1 MSTLTIPVQT
11 EQTLTGTYA
20 KSGNDLYFI
29 SEEPDLFPPNPRTD
43 WDCYSTFYIAPNRYF
58 SGDKPVSAFVPDV
71 KAGIG
76 PEYVKLPI
84 YAYVHSGIA
93 LSTTPFHDDF
103 DSGLAGFAVC
113 TRQNVADL
121 GYSTPDWRS
130 RAENVIKSEL
140 ELYQQ
145 YLNGEAKLSLS
156 INITPI
162 PITGKKTIPAAA
174 ATTSNP
180 IRIWLMSSFLTP
192 LPSTT
197 PILNPDQKTIKDI

>member
-11 EQTLTGTYA
+11 KQTLTGTYA

-58 SGDKPVSAFVPDV
+58 SGDKPVSAFVSDI
-71 KAGIG
+71 KAGIE

-84 YAYVHSGIA
+84 YAYVHSAIA

-113 TRQNVADL
+113 TRQDVANL
-121 GYSTPDWRS
+121 GHSTPDWRS
-130 RAENVIKSEL
+130 HAENVIKSEL
-140 ELYQQ
+140 ELYR
-145 YLNGEAKLSLS
+145 SLHHAV
-156 INITPI
+156 P
-162 PITGKKTIPAAA
+162 
-174 ATTSNP
+174 
-180 IRIWLMSSFLTP
+180 
-192 LPSTT
+192 
-197 PILNPDQKTIKDI
+197 

>member
-20 KSGNDLYFI
+20 KFGNDLYFI
-29 SEEPDLFPPNPRTD
+29 SEDPDLFPPNPRTD
-43 WDCYSTFYIAPNRYF
+43 WDCYSTFYIASNRYF

-71 KAGIG
+71 KAGTE

-84 YAYVHSGIA
+84 YAYIHSAIA

-113 TRQNVADL
+113 TRQDVADL

-130 RAENVIKSEL
+130 RAEDVIKSEL

-145 YLNGEAKLSLS
+145 YLNGEAK
-156 INITPI
+156 
-162 PITGKKTIPAAA
+162 
-174 ATTSNP
+174 
-180 IRIWLMSSFLTP
+180 FLT
-192 LPSTT
+192 LYQY
-197 PILNPDQKTIKDI
+197 NPNSNEWE